1 MTNATATYAAT
12 ADRASMMR
20 IALAIVRRFEAGDGW
35 TGGPDAVYA
44 HMLALVHEKT
54 DFSDVSDKRLMATVI
69 ASVRIARSY
78 SL

>member
-1 MTNATATYAAT
+1 MTNTTYAAS

-20 IALAIVRRFEAGDGW
+20 IARAIVSRFENGDGW
-35 TGGPDAVYA
+35 TDGPHAVYA

-54 DFSDVSDKRLMATVI
+54 DFSDVSDARLKATVI